1 MSAPA
6 AAALFAALIV
16 LAIAGFLVATGY
28 NTVVAL
34 RNRADKAWGNIEVAL
49 KQRHD
54 MLAALVDAVR
64 DVMAFEQDVLGEVA
78 RQRARYAPD
87 APIPEQGAV
96 SEATS
101 AAVRSLFVVAEAYP
115 QLRSQDNVLRLQEQV
130 QRLEEQIAD
139 RRELYNDQVFRYNT
153 ALASVPTNALTWLF
167 GWTRR
172 DFFAAAPADRER
184 PDVRLRDPGPGPG
197 TNIGGPPGE

>member
-16 LAIAGFLVATGY
+16 LVIAGFLVAAGY
-28 NTVVAL
+28 NAVVAL
-34 RNRADKAWGNIEVAL
+34 RNRVDKAWANIEVVL

-54 MLAALVDAVR
+54 MLPALIDAIR
-64 DVMAFEQDVLGEVA
+64 DIMAFEQDVLSEVA
-78 RQRARYAPD
+78 RQRARYAPE
-87 APIPEQGAV
+87 APIPEQGVV

-101 AAVRSLFVVAEAYP
+101 AAVRSLFAVAEAYP
-115 QLRSQDNVLRLQEQV
+115 QLRSEDNVLRLQEQV

-153 ALASVPTNALTWLF
+153 ALASVPTNVLTRLF

-172 DFFAAAPADRER
+172 DFFAAGTADRER
-184 PDVRLRDPGPGPG
+184 PDVRLRGPEPGPG
-197 TNIGGPPGE
+197 TIHDGPSVG